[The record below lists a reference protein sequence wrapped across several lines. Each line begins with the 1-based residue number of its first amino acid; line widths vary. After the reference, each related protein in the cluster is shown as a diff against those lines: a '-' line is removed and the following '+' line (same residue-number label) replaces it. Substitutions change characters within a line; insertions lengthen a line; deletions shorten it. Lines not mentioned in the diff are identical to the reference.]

1 MNPTGSTPSEQSH
14 PEQSAPGAS
23 VNPEE
28 PGKVDATSTEEM
40 LALGKQL
47 AEQASALSEQAS
59 SATLELTELFKAEM
73 QLTFDDSRR
82 LLLTWVALVPAL
94 ILAWMSLSAL
104 ATWIVYDL
112 STSVTLA
119 LSALVVIQLALCT
132 LLFSYRKRFR
142 SGLGFPRSKARA
154 HQLFESMTNETTG
167 SDQQN

>member
-1 MNPTGSTPSEQSH
+1 MNPTGSTPFEHSH
-14 PEQSAPGAS
+14 PEQPAPGPS